1 VAQDAGERKGRAMVQ
16 QLEERLYFEAVVQAE
31 RSLFATDARLTADNL
46 QQFAPPA
53 ERATQAASALQSMDF
68 RVRHVGTFSISGD
81 CPRELWES
89 VFGTRVER
97 RTQPFSTAHSEVGEV
112 GYCRTS
118 PTPHSR
124 SQTTSKALWTGPIHR
139 RHHSSSS
146 LRCRHG

>member
-1 VAQDAGERKGRAMVQ
+1 MVQ

-81 CPRELWES
+81 WPQ
-89 VFGTRVER
+89 G
-97 RTQPFSTAHSEVGEV
+97 AVGE
-112 GYCRTS
+112 R
-118 PTPHSR
+118 
-124 SQTTSKALWTGPIHR
+124 L
-139 RHHSSSS
+139 RHPS
-146 LRCRHG
+146 